1 MRTAVGTV
9 SRSRRRKHVAAFLGL
24 TGMAALVAIL
34 MAPAASSS
42 RAQRCQSNKK
52 LEIFRFDPHFAKAG
66 SNTVVH
72 VDGSNLGVVDLV
84 EIGPKGR
91 QTFTPFTHVG
101 DSLEF
106 TVPKGA
112 VTGKIFIQECGPP
125 VGAPHTAWSDA
136 VLHV

>member
-1 MRTAVGTV
+1 VRTQLGGVTH
-9 SRSRRRKHVAAFLGL
+9 SRWRRHAAAFLAL
-24 TGMAALVAIL
+24 TGTAALIAVI

-42 RAQRCQSNKK
+42 RAQRCLSNKK

-72 VDGSNLGVVDLV
+72 VDGSNLGVVALV

-106 TVPKGA
+106 TVPMGA
-112 VTGKIFIQECGPP
+112 VTGKIFIQECGPL